1 MEILAM
7 TTEYKTYVRVL
18 GECVRKP
25 EWRPRGIVEIQF
37 LRKTLMPVFDELSG
51 DAPFFREEVEYAMD
65 QLEDFFKGRQVDH
78 LAASIYAYF
87 LQYVLDPVPSQV
99 VSPVERAD
107 A

>member
-1 MEILAM
+1 M
-7 TTEYKTYVRVL
+7 TTEYKTYVRAL

-51 DAPFFREEVEYAMD
+51 DAPLFREEVEYAMD

-78 LAASIYAYF
+78 LAACIYAYF
-87 LQYVLDPVPSQV
+87 LQYVLDPLRSQA